1 MIHIQSFTFNDFQ
14 ENTYVLSDESG
25 ECIIID
31 PGCYSRNEKEALS
44 SYIKLNNL
52 KPMQLLNTHCHI
64 DHILGNH
71 YISDTYNL
79 LPSINKS
86 ELIIMKT
93 ASILGQNWGIQ
104 MDESPEPGKFLD
116 EGDTVVFG
124 NSELEVLFLP
134 GHSPGSI
141 GFLSKKD
148 NILIS
153 GDVLFHESI
162 GRTDLPGGDLQ
173 VLLSSIKEKLFIL
186 NDSLQVYSGHGPSTT
201 IGHEKENN
209 PFLVASF
216 FNQN

>member
-1 MIHIQSFTFNDFQ
+1 MIHVKSFTFNDFQ

-31 PGCYSRNEKEALS
+31 PGCYSRYEKEALS
-44 SYIKLNNL
+44 TYLTLNKLR
-52 KPMQLLNTHCHI
+52 PVQLLNTHCHI

-71 YISDTYNL
+71 YISETYNL
-79 LPSINKS
+79 LPAINKND
-86 ELIIMKT
+86 LHILKA

-104 MDESPEPGKFLD
+104 IEESPDPGSFLD
-116 EGDTVVFG
+116 EGDTVFFG
-124 NSELEVLFLP
+124 NSELQVLFLP

-148 NILIS
+148 HLLIS
-153 GDVLFHESI
+153 GDVLFRESI

-173 VLLSSIKEKLFIL
+173 VLLSSIKDKLFIL
-186 NDSLQVYSGHGPSTT
+186 EDSLQVYSGHGPTTT
-201 IGHEKENN
+201 IGHEKEKN